1 MSQLGKHRPTFL
13 CHCFSFFFWRWQPAQ
28 LSTPIREKPKLT
40 RHVYEYIDYHCGGTI
55 AIANLI
61 GMYMHVHCARKSSVC
76 GHLRY
81 IPVRVVVYY

>member
-1 MSQLGKHRPTFL
+1 
-13 CHCFSFFFWRWQPAQ
+13 
-28 LSTPIREKPKLT
+28 LT